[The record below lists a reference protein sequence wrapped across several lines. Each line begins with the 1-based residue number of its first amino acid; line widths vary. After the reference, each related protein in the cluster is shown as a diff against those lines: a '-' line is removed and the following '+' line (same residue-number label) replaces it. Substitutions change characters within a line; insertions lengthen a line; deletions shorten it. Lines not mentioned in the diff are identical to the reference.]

1 MIFTASPE
9 IVAINFARS
18 HAGDDMAPLPNDA
31 DLNETLREE
40 GFTTCEGKKYSWALT
55 PLTPDDLN
63 R

>member
-1 MIFTASPE
+1 
-9 IVAINFARS
+9 
-18 HAGDDMAPLPNDA
+18 MAPLPSDA
-31 DLNETLREE
+31 DLNETLREA

>member
-1 MIFTASPE
+1 MIFTTSPE
-9 IVAINFARS
+9 MATINFAQS
-18 HAGDDMAPLPNDA
+18 HFSDDMPPLPSDA
-31 DLNETLREE
+31 DLNETLRGA